1 MAVDFSKLPSILPIK
16 VRRVT
21 EDGLPTKYTL
31 DWEQLQRDFFKNT
44 VTDLDR
50 RITTLESSMGNA
62 FARITTEETTR
73 ASADAAMA
81 QRATTIEAGLDD
93 ANARIT
99 QVDTAS
105 VTRDSAFAQRT
116 TVLEASLGDAFARIT
131 TVDLASVTR
140 DTALASRTSVTE
152 AGIADANARIT
163 TVDQASVTR
172 DTALA
177 SRTSVTEAGI
187 ADAQAR
193 ITTVDS
199 ASATRDAA
207 LSQRVS
213 VTEVSLNNVSATLS
227 AVDTASV
234 TRDNALA
241 SRMTTAEATL
251 NGNTASISTL
261 QQAVS
266 GPNGLSARY
275 TVVGNI
281 NGSTGG
287 YELAGI
293 QRADGTGP
301 VWSFDIFANTRIHGS
316 LVVDGTISSNELG
329 SASVSNA
336 KLVDSA
342 VSNPK
347 ILDNAVSNSSAVV
360 GFVGSGGAV
369 SNSIT
374 VRAGA
379 RVEVEVKFIPYDATG
394 LTGPSSNV
402 AGTFRLHPIYLNG
415 GLYDYAYAS
424 DMVVQAQF
432 GGVSGG
438 ISVYQFTLLP
448 TGTSYATVLIL
459 GAGTN
464 SVTAVNGSP
473 GNMRIQITLTEL
485 SK

>member
-1 MAVDFSKLPSILPIK
+1 MAVDLSKLPSILPIK

-44 VTDLDR
+44 VISLDKR
-50 RITTLESSMGNA
+50 LTKLESRTDDA

-73 ASADAAMA
+73 ADADSAMA
-81 QRATTIEAGLDD
+81 QRATTIEAAVGD

-105 VTRDSAFAQRT
+105 VTRDAAFAQRT
-116 TVLEASLGDAFARIT
+116 TILEASLGDALARIT
-131 TVDLASVTR
+131 TVDTASVTR
-140 DTALASRTSVTE
+140 DTALAQRAATIEASV
-152 AGIADANARIT
+152 GDANARIT
-163 TVDQASVTR
+163 S
-172 DTALA
+172 
-177 SRTSVTEAGI
+177 
-187 ADAQAR
+187 
-193 ITTVDS
+193 
-199 ASATRDAA
+199 
-207 LSQRVS
+207 
-213 VTEVSLNNVSATLS
+213 
-227 AVDTASV
+227 VDTASV
-234 TRDNALA
+234 TRDTAIINRVSTAEATIATADARITTVDTASVTRDSALA
-241 SRMTTAEATL
+241 SRLSVTETTL
-251 NGNTASISTL
+251 NGNTASLSTL
-261 QQAVS
+261 QQSV
-266 GPNGLSARY
+266 NGLEVRY
-275 TVVGNI
+275 SVVGSI

-287 YELAGI
+287 FVFSGI
-293 QRADGTGP
+293 QRADGGP
-301 VWSFDIFANTRIHGS
+301 VFTTEFFSNVIIHGS
-316 LVVDGTISSNELG
+316 LIVDGTVGNSELAP
-329 SASVSNA
+329 AS
-336 KLVDSA
+336 

-347 ILDNAVSNSSAVV
+347 IIDNAVSNSSAVV

-379 RVEVEVKFIPYDATG
+379 RVEVEVKFVPYDATG
-394 LTGPSSNV
+394 LTGPASSV
-402 AGTFRLHPIYLNG
+402 AGTYRLHPIYVNG

-424 DMVVQAQF
+424 DMVAQAQF

-438 ISVYQFTLLP
+438 VSVYQFTLLP

-473 GNMRIQITLTEL
+473 GNMRIQIKLTEL